1 MLNEKNGYIFA
12 IYWLQF
18 YIVTWQ
24 STAQQ
29 SNLKRTKVDFGKING
44 LFRHHSKRSPNSNSL
59 FLFSSGF
66 VSFSSVL
73 PVFFSPICYTSP
85 ANFSLKCIQAQ
96 KKIHSNKA
104 VITFCCHICRNRS
117 LAPGYRL
124 QVHWF
129 TSNRLDSG
137 KKQLIGRVKS
147 SFHPS
152 KSAPM
157 PWKIGI
163 SQIHLDAFRTQL

>member
-1 MLNEKNGYIFA
+1 MSNISAQIGIFCPEFLITICTKNVNKKNGYIFA

-96 KKIHSNKA
+96 KKSIQIKLND
-104 VITFCCHICRNRS
+104 CHHFLLLHMQES
-117 LAPGYRL
+117 LFGSRL
-124 QVHWF
+124 QVTGSLIYFESTWF
-129 TSNRLDSG
+129 G
-137 KKQLIGRVKS
+137 
-147 SFHPS
+147 
-152 KSAPM
+152 
-157 PWKIGI
+157 
-163 SQIHLDAFRTQL
+163 